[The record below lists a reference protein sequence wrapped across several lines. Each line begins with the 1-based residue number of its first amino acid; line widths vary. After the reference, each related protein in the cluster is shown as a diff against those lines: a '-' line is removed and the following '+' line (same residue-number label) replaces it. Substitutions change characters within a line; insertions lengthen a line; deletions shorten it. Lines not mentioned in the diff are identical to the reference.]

1 VDNAPSERERQRLL
15 RVAQPHAAGFLTAV
29 PSEDDGNDTIL
40 RPRNF
45 QIAVAY
51 RLGVPVL
58 NEPVPCPLC
67 MQTIDKFGD
76 HATCCTRTGDLIVR
90 HNSLRNL
97 VNKIST
103 EGMLSP
109 EMEKK
114 GILGPTT
121 DRRPG
126 DVTIPI
132 WDDGR
137 VLLSTLR

>member
-1 VDNAPSERERQRLL
+1 
-15 RVAQPHAAGFLTAV
+15 
-29 PSEDDGNDTIL
+29 
-40 RPRNF
+40 
-45 QIAVAY
+45 
-51 RLGVPVL
+51 
-58 NEPVPCPLC
+58 

-114 GILGPTT
+114 ESSGLPQTADLEMSPSPSGTT
-121 DRRPG
+121 
-126 DVTIPI
+126 
-132 WDDGR
+132 GR